1 MEHLQVRFHPLR
13 SEILASGSLDHEVR
27 LWDANTSECI
37 GSCDFCMFYDFC
49 FSSICKNVLQFMYKA
64 YTIAIMHW
72 LWLWKSPPPPPPKQI
87 VPLLPLLSM
96 LKENSLLL
104 HRVTRWCFLS
114 LNFSNSF
121 ILLEW
126 AVVPSDLI
134 VLTLEIVFQL
144 YIWPYN
150 NKEEASSPII
160 VLKTRRSL
168 RAVHFHPHAAP
179 FVLTAE
185 VNYPMGV

>member
-1 MEHLQVRFHPLR
+1 MIF
-13 SEILASGSLDHEVR
+13 ASVQF
-27 LWDANTSECI
+27 AK
-37 GSCDFCMFYDFC
+37 MFYSLCIKPILLPSCIDSDC
-49 FSSICKNVLQFMYKA
+49 GN
-64 YTIAIMHW
+64 
-72 LWLWKSPPPPPPKQI
+72 PPHPPPPKQI